1 MGEAVKGITFEQI
14 EKVASDMIIQGVKPT
29 VRGIMAVTGGK
40 TEVVSKHL
48 RDFFEKR
55 DNEVPKMADELGGSN
70 IAKLIAS
77 EMQIVADRHTT
88 ELQEI
93 NLRQKEQIDE
103 LIELL
108 NERVHD
114 AEQAKADA
122 AAQIE
127 KASRDA
133 AEKVDAATAK
143 AEKTVIAAKQAES
156 DSEKALLKAEGMV
169 QSAREKAEAL
179 VEAANKNASLA
190 QQEAVSLREQVK
202 ALSIEAAKR
211 ELEQVELEEQK
222 KATSQLRIDLAE
234 QKTELVRMIAENKNF
249 QKDIDRLESENSDN
263 KKLAV
268 ELSKTQTLYVE
279 AQRQLMDLQNKLS
292 LSDRERDSLATAL
305 SRVQE
310 KAKEASE

>member
-55 DNEVPKMADELGGSN
+55 DNEVSKMADELGGSN